1 MAVTKD
7 ILIWLTEQRDLH
19 GKLRDEAYATDDW
32 ATGNPHDDLC
42 KNYYE
47 AIREIV
53 EARKRLE
60 IFTEVL
66 LKRIIIA
73 AREATDEIRG
83 A

>member
-19 GKLRDEAYATDDW
+19 GKLRDEAYAANDW

-42 KNYYE
+42 KNYYD
-47 AIREIV
+47 AIKEIV

-73 AREATDEIRG
+73 ATEAREKG